1 MSGFRVVEQ
10 VGDCTFAVAGHVYDA
25 LDVALVAAV
34 GLTVGADE
42 EREYFV
48 DGPGLDRP
56 IGAGRQTP
64 ETD

>member
-1 MSGFRVVEQ
+1 MSRFRVVEQ

-34 GLTVGADE
+34 GLTVRSDE

-48 DGPGLDRP
+48 DGPGLDHP
-56 IGAGRQTP
+56 IEVGRQRP
-64 ETD
+64 SAD